1 MKSLNNFPQTVISL
15 LLLLIVIGCQDD
27 EDVKTPEELKA
38 EKVAVIAGTEGKSW
52 VLLTA
57 ISGGFDFAQLIPSC
71 DRDNIYHLKPSGE
84 GEYRSGPIKCEE
96 GEPEV
101 IEVGTWDLSDD
112 FETLSLS
119 IGMLSNDSKILELKE
134 DRLQLEFT
142 TQDGQVVVATFK
154 PAD

>member
-1 MKSLNNFPQTVISL
+1 MKNLVNLPFTVASFL
-15 LLLLIVIGCQDD
+15 LLLFIIGCQDD
-27 EDVKTPEELKA
+27 DVKSQEELKA
-38 EKVAVIAGTEGKSW
+38 EKVAVLAGTEGKSW

-57 ISGGFDFAQLIPSC
+57 ISGGFDFFQLAPAC

-84 GEYRSGPIKCEE
+84 GEYRSGPVKCKE

-101 IEVGTWDLSDD
+101 KEVGTWDLSDD

-119 IGMLSNDSKILELKE
+119 IGMLSNESKILELSE

-154 PAD
+154 PAN